1 MINGYASTP
10 GSATTNYLISYARAA
25 AVAAF
30 LEAHGI
36 PASSLVVVGHG
47 ANDLVAPGSSGA
59 NRRVT
64 VVIEE
69 PLGDDS

>member
-1 MINGYASTP
+1 MGMHP
-10 GSATTNYLISYARAA
+10 RRGSAAGNYLIFYARAA

-47 ANDLVAPGSSGA
+47 ANDLIAPGPSGA

-69 PLGDDS
+69 PLGHDS